1 MFSYD
6 QTAGRV
12 VCLADYGRLKA
23 GAIVPVSN
31 ELYSDVE
38 DWLDEGNT
46 LAEFDGYP
54 DTRPLEEV
62 KEAKLKEINEA
73 YNEQMR
79 PLIKSY
85 PEIEREGWGEQKA
98 EAQAYQAWVDADS
111 AGDPPAT
118 PTLDYILSGRNG
130 DDGTETLAEL
140 VGKVLANVATFQ
152 ASQELTG
159 KRHRLEK
166 AINGAATKV
175 EVEAVAW

>member
-1 MFSYD
+1 MFSHD
-6 QTAGRV
+6 QNAGRV
-12 VCLADYGRLKA
+12 VCLDDYGRVKK
-23 GAIVPVSN
+23 GAVVPVSN
-31 ELYSDVE
+31 ELYSDVQQ
-38 DWLDEGNT
+38 WIDEGNT

-54 DTRPLEEV
+54 DTRALDDV
-62 KEAKLKEINEA
+62 KEARLEAINDA

-85 PEIEREGWGEQKA
+85 PEIEREGWGEQKT
-98 EAQAYQAWVDADS
+98 EAQAYQDWLDAGG
-111 AGDPPAT
+111 AGEPPST
-118 PTLDYILSGRNG
+118 PTLKYILAGRNG

-152 ASQELTG
+152 ESQELTG

-166 AINGAATKV
+166 AINNAATKA